1 MLDRL
6 ESVCAGLALF
16 GMFHWCP
23 PFFNLTMCSGRSSI
37 ALSQCPIGLKR
48 VTYGLHA
55 YDPVEG
61 ECEYQLQLRRLWF
74 VFYHVSSTD
83 GHHSCH
89 FLFPVSFGVKHRI
102 IAGHTFMLQ
111 ASFC

>member
-1 MLDRL
+1 VRWVSAIWYVSLVSAILQSHDVFR
-6 ESVCAGLALF
+6 E
-16 GMFHWCP
+16 
-23 PFFNLTMCSGRSSI
+23 

-55 YDPVEG
+55 YDPVDG

-74 VFYHVSSTD
+74 VFYHVPSTD

-89 FLFPVSFGVKHRI
+89 FLFPVSFGVKHRF